1 MARGMLNGRSARGLA
16 VALIATA
23 SLGLASRESD
33 AAATIDPT
41 ADDANVCVLLTKSE
55 AAAALGVPV
64 KDGDLGP
71 LSTRGGAQC
80 NYEPEHPEAV
90 SPVHVT
96 VKVMPPTIDWEKY
109 KQDRRKELESSR
121 PTPGKLRSVPGL
133 GDEAYFAGHVLN
145 VRRGKVFLQVIVW
158 KTTAGALATG
168 DQETAEDKLEKEIA
182 ARALTRMR

>member
-1 MARGMLNGRSARGLA
+1 MTKGVLNGRSSRGLA
-16 VALIATA
+16 AVLVATTW
-23 SLGLASRESD
+23 LGLASQACD
-33 AAATIDPT
+33 AATTIDPT
-41 ADDANVCVLLTKSE
+41 ADDANICVLLTKSE

-80 NYEPEHPEAV
+80 NYEPQHPEAV

-121 PTPGKLRSVPGL
+121 PTPGKLRPVAGL

-145 VRRGKVFLQVIVW
+145 VRRGKVFLQVLLW

-168 DQETAEDKLEKEIA
+168 DQETPEDKLEKEIA

>member
-1 MARGMLNGRSARGLA
+1 MEKHTLNGRITRRLSAVLF
-16 VALIATA
+16 ATA
-23 SLGLASRESD
+23 WLGLVARTCD
-33 AAATIDPT
+33 AATTIDPA

-64 KDGDLGP
+64 KDGELGP

-80 NYEPEHPEAV
+80 SYEPEHPEAV
-90 SPVHVT
+90 SPVHVA
-96 VKVMPPTIDWEKY
+96 VKIMPPTIDWEKY

-121 PTPGKLRSVPGL
+121 PTPGKLRPVPAL

-145 VRRGKVFLQVIVW
+145 VRRGKVFLQVILW
-158 KTTAGALATG
+158 KTTAGALAKG
-168 DQETAEDKLEKEIA
+168 DQDTPEDKLEKDIA

>member
-1 MARGMLNGRSARGLA
+1 MEKHTLNGRITCRLGA
-16 VALIATA
+16 VLFATA
-23 SLGLASRESD
+23 WLGLVARTCD
-33 AAATIDPT
+33 AATPIDPT

-64 KDGDLGP
+64 KDGELGP

-90 SPVHVT
+90 SPVHVA
-96 VKVMPPTIDWEKY
+96 VKIMPPTIDWEKY

-121 PTPGKLRSVPGL
+121 PTPGKLRTVPAL

-145 VRRGKVFLQVIVW
+145 VRRGKVFLQVVLW
-158 KTTAGALATG
+158 KTAAAALAKG
-168 DQETAEDKLEKEIA
+168 DQETPEDKLEKEIA